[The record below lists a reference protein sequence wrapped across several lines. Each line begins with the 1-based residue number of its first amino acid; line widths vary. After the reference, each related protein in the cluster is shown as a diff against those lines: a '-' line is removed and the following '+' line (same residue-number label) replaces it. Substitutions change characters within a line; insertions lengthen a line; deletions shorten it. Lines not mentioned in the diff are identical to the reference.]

1 MSWCLTAMAIWS
13 AVRMPNP
20 IKVLLLGGT
29 SEARMLAARLDADER
44 FTVETSLAGATEKPL
59 PVAGGSRRCGFG
71 GTAGL
76 ADYLRAA
83 SVDIVIDGTHAFA
96 ATISRN
102 AAEACDQ
109 TKTERLVVQRPPWE
123 KTEGDRWL
131 DVSDVPEAAAAVS
144 QRGGRVFITI
154 GRQDIAAFS
163 GCRDA
168 WFLIR
173 SIDRPKQMIEVENYQ
188 LLQARGPFDFAAEKA
203 LLETNSIDL
212 IVSKN
217 SGGPDTYAK
226 IEAARALALPVVM
239 IRRPT
244 PPDGSTVPSVEA
256 ALAWLDERYAE
267 VF

>member
-1 MSWCLTAMAIWS
+1 
-13 AVRMPNP
+13 MPNP

-29 SEARMLAARLDADER
+29 SEARILAARLDRDER
-44 FTVETSLAGATEKPL
+44 FTVETSLAGATENPL
-59 PVAGGSRRCGFG
+59 PVAGESRRGGFG
-71 GTAGL
+71 GTLGL
-76 ADYLRAA
+76 ADYLRAV
-83 SVDIVIDGTHAFA
+83 SFDIVIDGTHAFA

-109 TKTERLVVQRPPWE
+109 TRTELLVVQRPSWE
-123 KTEGDRWL
+123 KTEGDHWL
-131 DVSDVPEAAAAVS
+131 EVSDVPEAAESVA
-144 QRGGRVFITI
+144 QRGHRVFLTI

-163 GCRDA
+163 RCRDA

-173 SIDRPKQMIEVENYQ
+173 SIDQPKQTTEFEKYQ
-188 LLQARGPFDFAAEKA
+188 LLQARGPFDFASEKA
-203 LLETNSIDL
+203 LLETNRIDL

-217 SGGPDTYAK
+217 SGGADTYAK

-244 PPDGSTVPSVEA
+244 PPAGTAVPSVDA
-256 ALAWLDERYAE
+256 ALAWLDGRYAE

>member
-1 MSWCLTAMAIWS
+1 MAIWL

-29 SEARMLAARLDADER
+29 SEARMLAAHLDGDER
-44 FTVETSLAGATEKPL
+44 FTVETSLAGATENPL
-59 PVAGGSRRCGFG
+59 PVEGESRRGGFG
-71 GTAGL
+71 GTVGL
-76 ADYLRAA
+76 VDYLRAVC
-83 SVDIVIDGTHAFA
+83 VDIVIDGTHAFA

-109 TKTERLVVQRPPWE
+109 TRTERLVVQRPAWE
-123 KTEGDRWL
+123 KTEGDHWL
-131 DVSDVPEAAAAVS
+131 EVSDVPEAAEVVAKY
-144 QRGGRVFITI
+144 GCRVFLTI

-163 GCRDA
+163 LCRDA

-173 SIDRPKQMIEVENYQ
+173 SIDRPKQTAEFENYQ
-188 LLQARGPFDFAAEKA
+188 LLQARGPFDFASEKA
-203 LLETNSIDL
+203 LLETNRIDL

-217 SGGPDTYAK
+217 SGGTETYAK

-239 IRRPT
+239 IRRPA
-244 PPDGSTVPSVEA
+244 PPAGTAVPSVDA
-256 ALAWLDERYAE
+256 ALAWLDRRYAE